1 MLSFYTHFNN
11 NNKKNALFQIPS
23 KSLVMHYLPDLRIM
37 FYGVQDRS
45 WSTYYPT
52 ISPVFTSVY
61 WAKPLSNQKQWKLK
75 GNKLGSFPFF
85 TLSCHCLNEKPH
97 WDVTS
102 FCKQHYI
109 EWPSESQC
117 PTENPLSNWDK
128 IFLKGLIIVWF
139 RDLYTLPLQRVSLD
153 LATWFF
159 LQRTRVQAI
168 SDVLPCHYLLLFN
181 HWIPSASFEVTWAS
195 LMDCID
201 FSENR
206 WDGGLIYLLNH
217 STCLTIFFHF

>member
-1 MLSFYTHFNN
+1 MYKIGADQHTIS
-11 NNKKNALFQIPS
+11 
-23 KSLVMHYLPDLRIM
+23 
-37 FYGVQDRS
+37 
-45 WSTYYPT
+45 

-61 WAKPLSNQKQWKLK
+61 WAKPPSDQKQWKLK
-75 GNKLGSFPFF
+75 GNKLGSFPLF

-128 IFLKGLIIVWF
+128 LFLKRLIIVWF
-139 RDLYTLPLQRVSLD
+139 RDLYTLPLQRKEKKNIHNIKTELAWISPPGSFSKEHDCRRYQMCCPAITSYFSITEYCLHHWSDLSLTYG
-153 LATWFF
+153 LHW
-159 LQRTRVQAI
+159 LQK
-168 SDVLPCHYLLLFN
+168 
-181 HWIPSASFEVTWAS
+181 
-195 LMDCID
+195 
-201 FSENR
+201 NR
-206 WDGGLIYLLNH
+206 WDGGPIYLLNH